1 MPLVRSS
8 SDKPGGDRAAGDPRT
23 ALLSGSPEERWTAA
37 RRIAETSAGAPLLAE
52 ALGLEKDSRVRE
64 AIFTG
69 LASIATQESALAI
82 LPYVRSDDAN
92 LRTGALDA
100 LRMMP
105 EATRPHLKT
114 LLGDSD
120 ADVRLLACDL
130 LRDQPA
136 AAAAQ
141 MLIALLETESE
152 PNVCSAAVDVLAEVG
167 EASAVPALLRCADRF
182 PSDPFLSFAIK
193 QVIERLRPPASLA
206 RG

>member
-1 MPLVRSS
+1 MPLVRSN
-8 SDKPGGDRAAGDPRT
+8 SDKPGADRAAGDPA
-23 ALLSGSPEERWTAA
+23 ALLGGSPEQRWTAA
-37 RRIAETSAGAPLLAE
+37 RRIAETRAGAPLLAE
-52 ALGLEKDSRVRE
+52 ALGLEKDPRVRE

-69 LASIATQESALAI
+69 LASIATRESALAI
-82 LPYVRSDDAN
+82 LPHLRSDDAN

-105 EATRPHLKT
+105 EATRPHLKA

-120 ADVRLLACDL
+120 PDVRLLACDL

-136 AAAAQ
+136 VDATQ
-141 MLIALLETESE
+141 MLTALLETESE
-152 PNVCSAAVDVLAEVG
+152 PNVCAAAVDVLAEVG
-167 EASAVPALLRCADRF
+167 EASAVPTLLRCADRF